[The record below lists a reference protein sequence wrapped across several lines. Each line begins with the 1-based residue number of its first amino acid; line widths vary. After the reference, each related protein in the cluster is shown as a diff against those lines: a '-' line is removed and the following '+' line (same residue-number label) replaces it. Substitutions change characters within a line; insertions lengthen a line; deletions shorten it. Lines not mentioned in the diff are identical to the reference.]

1 MSDKIKAHM
10 DICKFLNN
18 IYEAKNED
26 YGDRFGKA
34 RGLIPNY
41 TLGKLY
47 DKFSRYMNLSLR
59 DNRQV
64 EDETIEDTLLDLA
77 NYCIMEVMERRLE
90 NEND

>member
-1 MSDKIKAHM
+1 MSDKITEHLE
-10 DICKFLNN
+10 ICSYLNKLYKF
-18 IYEAKNED
+18 KNED
-26 YGDRFGKA
+26 YGDSFGKA

-47 DKFSRYMNLSLR
+47 DKFSRYMNLSLQ

-77 NYCIMEVMERRLE
+77 NYCIMEILERRLE

>member
-1 MSDKIKAHM
+1 MSDKIQVHM
-10 DICKFLNN
+10 DICKSLNR
-18 IYEAKNED
+18 IYESKNED
-26 YGDRFGKA
+26 YGDSFSKA

-47 DKFSRYMNLSLR
+47 DKFSRYMNLSLQN
-59 DNRQV
+59 NRQI

-77 NYCIMEVMERRLE
+77 NYCIMEVIERRLE